1 MLRKIFVSVL
11 KRKENREK
19 LEKWSQSWRKMEKFF
34 DRVLGGIGS
43 KYRETEGSASN
54 EINTGLIASIAVLIR
69 LTKIRQL
76 NCHRV
81 RSHGVNTP
89 RNQPALQ
96 YRIAIN
102 GRPFPFLSKKIQV
115 DRLDGSLIPLEKN
128 ESSFLFYLDKP
139 ANYSSRAWKSTRCG
153 FITCGFKIRD
163 FYSSIRVCRKL
174 FNS

>member
-1 MLRKIFVSVL
+1 MESKLKEDGKIFWP
-11 KRKENREK
+11 RFR
-19 LEKWSQSWRKMEKFF
+19 R
-34 DRVLGGIGS
+34 GGIGS

-81 RSHGVNTP
+81 RSHGVNMP

-102 GRPFPFLSKKIQV
+102 SRPFPFLSKKIQV

>member
-115 DRLDGSLIPLEKN
+115 DRLDGSLIPLEKKMN
-128 ESSFLFYLDKP
+128 RPSYFTWINRPIIPPVLENRPVADL
-139 ANYSSRAWKSTRCG
+139 SRAVLRFQIFT
-153 FITCGFKIRD
+153 
-163 FYSSIRVCRKL
+163 RVCRKL